1 MEEGKQGMVV
11 DKGVG
16 DNKGFLHMPTDIEVF
31 HTLVV
36 VGVVDCGVWCYQ
48 SICLLSETSQ
58 VCLGQMVQVLGGQE
72 VLCTST
78 LIVNR

>member
-1 MEEGKQGMVV
+1 MVV
-11 DKGVG
+11 DKGVKG
-16 DNKGFLHMPTDIEVF
+16 NKRFPHMPTDIEVC

-48 SICLLSETSQ
+48 SICPLSETSR
-58 VCLGQMVQVLGGQE
+58 VYLGQMAWVLGDQE
-72 VLCTST
+72 VLCIST

>member
-1 MEEGKQGMVV
+1 MAI

-16 DNKGFLHMPTDIEVF
+16 GNKRFPHMLMDIEVC

-36 VGVVDCGVWCYQ
+36 VGVEDYGVWYYQ
-48 SICLLSETSQ
+48 SICLLSETSR
-58 VCLGQMVQVLGGQE
+58 VCLDRMVRVWGGQE
-72 VLCTST
+72 VLCIST

>member
-1 MEEGKQGMVV
+1 MVV
-11 DKGVG
+11 DKGVEG
-16 DNKGFLHMPTDIEVF
+16 NKRFPHMPKDIEVC

-36 VGVVDCGVWCYQ
+36 VGVVDCGAWYYQ
-48 SICLLSETSQ
+48 SIHLLSETSR
-58 VCLGQMVQVLGGQE
+58 VCLGRMAWVLGDHE

>member
-1 MEEGKQGMVV
+1 MAI

-16 DNKGFLHMPTDIEVF
+16 GNKRFPHMPTNIEVC

-36 VGVVDCGVWCYQ
+36 VGVEDCGVWYYQ
-48 SICLLSETSQ
+48 LIRLLSETSR
-58 VCLGQMVQVLGGQE
+58 VCLDRMARVLGDHE
-72 VLCTST
+72 VLCIST